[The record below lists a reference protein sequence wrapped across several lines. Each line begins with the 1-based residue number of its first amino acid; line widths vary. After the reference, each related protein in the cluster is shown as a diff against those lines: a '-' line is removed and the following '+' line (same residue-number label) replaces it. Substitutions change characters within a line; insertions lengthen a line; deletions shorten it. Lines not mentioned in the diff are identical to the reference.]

1 MNEKSEIIDNNYFL
15 FYLTLYFN
23 DGMMTHDQIRWIK
36 LAIIAK
42 TFNDHNIEAVDDA
55 NIQNYFLSNN
65 SENKVGIIK
74 NNEKVFFT
82 QNNNKITFNQNYI
95 LIYGRLLEIEE
106 NTEIELIQPSN
117 TNETYYGY
125 VIIKVNLGQSDPVN
139 LEIKYNNES
148 TPILQNDN
156 LINKEMGI
164 YEIALI
170 SYQATSNNIT
180 NIKEVINYIE
190 TDQLIK
196 NMNEIKNIKQEYEKM
211 NNEINNTDKNVKNV
225 ETLINRQIADIR
237 EKYRWKG

>member
-1 MNEKSEIIDNNYFL
+1 MAVI
-15 FYLTLYFN
+15 
-23 DGMMTHDQIRWIK
+23 G
-36 LAIIAK
+36 K
-42 TFNDHNIEAVDDA
+42 TFNNHNIEAVDDA

-65 SENKVGIIK
+65 TEDKVGIIK
-74 NNEKVFFT
+74 NNEKVLYT

-117 TNETYYGY
+117 PNETYYGY

-139 LEIKYNNES
+139 LEIKYNNGS
-148 TPILQNDN
+148 SPNLQNDN
-156 LINKEMGI
+156 LINKEKGI

-180 NIKEVINYIE
+180 NIKELLNYIE

-196 NMNEIKNIKQEYEKM
+196 NIKKIEDIKQEFDKKTKYIETQI
-211 NNEINNTDKNVKNV
+211 NNEINKIKRRFN
-225 ETLINRQIADIR
+225 I
-237 EKYRWKG
+237 